1 MSKEKSFWEKLFG
14 CCCSERDRAYTS
26 ENDDDREKETDY
38 KNQTELPPQDLD
50 KEYDEEPGAVLRDVA
65 SLVDGAGQDEDG
77 DYYHVNITGESQ
89 E

>member
-14 CCCSERDRAYTS
+14 CCCSERDRDRAYTG
-26 ENDDDREKETDY
+26 ERDDDKEKETGH

-50 KEYDEEPGAVLRDVA
+50 LEVEEPGAVFRDVV
-65 SLVDGAGQDEDG
+65 SLGDGQDEDG
-77 DYYHVNITGESQ
+77 DYYHVKATGESQ